1 MSRQALILAQYCG
14 AMSTIRSVPTYLE
27 YARSQTGVDGV
38 TSVKIRTSTSRRVGL
53 GSFRRNTGMFNTL
66 PKHTLAMVVA
76 FVTLATIVVFASHDA
91 RVVDAQSGQSETV
104 GFTLVA
110 FDTSLSQIEDI
121 EAAGLAAKMVLSDA
135 DEGLILVGQYADHAR
150 EPQSFAT
157 GDLAKA
163 AVDEAIDVMKS
174 RIGDEPTP
182 AELSEMLESY
192 ASYVEQLGE
201 NGRLYILSS
210 GRFTFHESSGVG
222 GLEAVASDLAASG
235 VTINTISLATTPS
248 PDRDVLSLI
257 SSAGGGTAYD
267 LGFLDGVLEFINGEL
282 GVVLTPTLQTDS
294 SGSAGETVDVGV
306 PPHSSY
312 LVAGYSFEDSETL
325 NVIRQPNGQEIAD
338 SVGSVN
344 AFSISGMKFFTV
356 RNPQPGVWSLK
367 SAVGSGPL
375 TIYSD
380 VVNNIGVVMELQPPF
395 PIREPF
401 ILTVDAQSGELP
413 LIDSSAIV
421 DAFITGPDGAEITYE
436 LNDLGEDGDAFGE
449 DGVFSATVAAQ
460 ELVGVSNVRFSMRW
474 PNLAPTID
482 GEGVFFVAPFP
493 TIEIEIV
500 GDGSVVSGAR
510 SHLAT
515 VDLKIADDALST
527 DAAFLAAQEDIE
539 ISIVNADDGMAVDI
553 ELEPTEI
560 VEEKVYQVMVFG
572 ALTLDGDYVVNA
584 KLNSVHRE
592 RRFEALAVEQTAS
605 IEVTNPVSIPL
616 LAGLGVAAFIGFLI
630 LLLLLR
636 ALFQS
641 TPYGSLYRVDSQGE
655 RELVANFREYN
666 RSPWDWL
673 MNKPIVPAAAMPG
686 VPLLGGRFV
695 FNSRGIA
702 FRYRPDSDGLLRMT
716 IRGEPLQPGNTSI
729 VDGEEFQISSETFV
743 FDRAAI
749 GEGVRVSERLT
760 GSQRPRH
767 EDLDNFALDPMTWDA
782 PASARPT
789 RRRY

>member
-1 MSRQALILAQYCG
+1 
-14 AMSTIRSVPTYLE
+14 
-27 YARSQTGVDGV
+27 
-38 TSVKIRTSTSRRVGL
+38 
-53 GSFRRNTGMFNTL
+53 MFNTL
-66 PKHTLAMVVA
+66 PNHTSSTVFVLVA
-76 FVTLATIVVFASHDA
+76 LVALVIFASENA
-91 RVVDAQSGQSETV
+91 RVVEAQNGPSDTV

-110 FDTSLSQIEDI
+110 FDTSLLEIEDI
-121 EAAGLAAKMVLSDA
+121 EAAGLAAKMVLSNA
-135 DEGLILVGQYADHAR
+135 DEGMILLGQYADHAN

-157 GDLAKA
+157 GDLAKT
-163 AVDEAIDVMKS
+163 AVDEAIDAMKMQL
-174 RIGDEPTP
+174 GDDSTP
-182 AELSEMLESY
+182 ADLSEMLESY
-192 ASYVEQLGE
+192 ASFITQLGE
-201 NGRLYILSS
+201 NGKLYILSA
-210 GRFTFHESSGVG
+210 GGFTFHESTGVG
-222 GLEAVASDLAASG
+222 GLETEASDLAAGG
-235 VTINTISLATTPS
+235 VTIDTISLATTPS
-248 PDRDVLSLI
+248 ADRDVLSLI

-294 SGSAGETVDVGV
+294 LGTAGETIDVGV

-312 LVAGYSFEDSETL
+312 LVAGYSFEDPETL
-325 NVIRQPNGQEIAD
+325 NVIREPNGQELSD

-380 VVNNIGVVMELQPPF
+380 VLTIYSDVVNNLSVVMESQPPF
-395 PIREPF
+395 PIGEPF
-401 ILTVDAQSGELP
+401 VLAVDARSGEFP
-413 LIDSSAIV
+413 LIDSSALV
-421 DAFITGPDGAEITYE
+421 DAFITGPDGAELAYV
-436 LNDLGEDGDAFGE
+436 LNDLGEDGDEFGE
-449 DGVFSATVAAQ
+449 DGVFSATVAAH
-460 ELVGVSNVRFSMRW
+460 ELAGVSNVRFSMRW

-482 GEGVFFVAPFP
+482 GDGAFVVEPFP

-500 GDGSVVSGAR
+500 GDGTVVDGAR

-515 VDLKIADDALST
+515 VDLKFA
-527 DAAFLAAQEDIE
+527 DAAFLADQDDIE
-539 ISIVNADDGMAVDI
+539 VSIVNSADGMAVEF

-560 VEEKVYQVMVFG
+560 VDEKVYQVKVFS

-584 KLNSVHRE
+584 KLNSIHLE
-592 RRFEALAVEQTAS
+592 RQFEVIAVEQTTS

-616 LAGLGVAAFIGFLI
+616 LAAAGIAAFIGFLI
-630 LLLLLR
+630 FLLLLR

-641 TPYGSLYRVDSQGE
+641 TPYGSLYRIDSQGE
-655 RELVANFREYN
+655 RELVANFREYS
-666 RSPWDWL
+666 RSPWDRL

-695 FNSRGIA
+695 FKSRGIA

-716 IRGEPLQPGNTSI
+716 IRGEPLQPGETPI
-729 VDGEEFQISSETFV
+729 LDGEDFQIGSESFV
-743 FDRAAI
+743 FDRGAI
-749 GEGVRVSERLT
+749 GEGVRVSERLA
-760 GSQRPRH
+760 GSQRARH

-782 PASARPT
+782 PSSARPT

>member
-1 MSRQALILAQYCG
+1 
-14 AMSTIRSVPTYLE
+14 
-27 YARSQTGVDGV
+27 
-38 TSVKIRTSTSRRVGL
+38 
-53 GSFRRNTGMFNTL
+53 MFNTL
-66 PKHTLAMVVA
+66 PKQTMATVVA

-135 DEGLILVGQYADHAR
+135 DEGLILVGQYADHAQ

-182 AELSEMLESY
+182 ADLSEMLESY

-210 GRFTFHESSGVG
+210 GRFTFHESSGVS
-222 GLEAVASDLAASG
+222 GLEAVASDLAARG
-235 VTINTISLATTPS
+235 VTITTISLATTPS

-257 SSAGGGTAYD
+257 SSSGGGAAYD

-282 GVVLTPTLQTDS
+282 GVGLTPTLQTDS

-367 SAVGSGPL
+367 SAGGSGPL

-380 VVNNIGVVMELQPPF
+380 VVNNIGVVMEPQPPF
-395 PIREPF
+395 PIGKPF
-401 ILTVDAQSGELP
+401 LLTVDAQSGELP

-421 DAFITGPDGAEITYE
+421 DAFITGPDGAELTYE
-436 LNDLGEDGDAFGE
+436 LNDLGDDGDAFAE

-460 ELVGVSNVRFSMRW
+460 ELAGVSNVRFSMRW

-482 GEGVFFVAPFP
+482 GEGVFVVASFP
-493 TIEIEIV
+493 TIAIAIEV
-500 GDGSVVSGAR
+500 DGSVVNGDKT
-510 SHLAT
+510 HIAT
-515 VDLKIADDALST
+515 VDLLFEDK
-527 DAAFLAAQEDIE
+527 AFLANQDDIE
-539 ISIVNADDGMAVDI
+539 VSIVNADDGMAVEI
-553 ELEPTEI
+553 ELEPTEV
-560 VEEKVYQVMVFG
+560 VEEKVYRVMVFG

-584 KLNSVHRE
+584 KLDSTHLD
-592 RRFEALAVEQTAS
+592 RRFAVEAVEQTAS

-655 RELVANFREYN
+655 RELVANFREYA

-673 MNKPIVPAAAMPG
+673 MNKPVVPAAAMPG
-686 VPLLGGRFV
+686 VPLLGGSFV
-695 FNSRGIA
+695 FNSRGIS

-716 IRGEPLQPGNTSI
+716 IRGEPLQPGQTSI
-729 VDGEEFQISSETFV
+729 LDGEDFQIDSETFV

-760 GSQRPRH
+760 DSRRARH